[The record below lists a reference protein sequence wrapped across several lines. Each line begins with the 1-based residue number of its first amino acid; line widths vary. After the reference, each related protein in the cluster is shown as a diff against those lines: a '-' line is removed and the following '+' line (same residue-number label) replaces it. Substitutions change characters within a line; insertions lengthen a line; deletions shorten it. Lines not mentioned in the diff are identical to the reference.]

1 MMRFGWLVVLAVTA
15 SLVAFGVGSA
25 ADDSKVKE
33 ATNHVEQGAQKI
45 ADGKIGDGV
54 AETASGVGRTV
65 SEGAQYSTEKVKE
78 AGRSAEP
85 SAKSAWGHARDGA
98 VGFGHSVKLFF
109 TSLFSR

>member
-1 MMRFGWLVVLAVTA
+1 MMRLGWLVVLAVTA

-45 ADGKIGDGV
+45 GDGF
-54 AETASGVGRTV
+54 AKTASGVGRTV